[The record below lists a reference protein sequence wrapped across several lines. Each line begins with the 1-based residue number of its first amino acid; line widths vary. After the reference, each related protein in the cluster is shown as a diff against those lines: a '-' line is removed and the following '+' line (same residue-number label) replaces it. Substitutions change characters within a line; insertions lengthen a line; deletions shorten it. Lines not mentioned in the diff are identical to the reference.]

1 MIRVKNVSKTFYNRD
16 GSKVRA
22 LRNIDLEL
30 DDTGITFICGASG
43 NGKSTLLSIIA
54 GLERF
59 DSGDV
64 VIDGESFK
72 DFTNKDFDDY
82 RRDHIGFVFEDYN
95 LIETMNIK
103 ENIKLGTLANGSV
116 PTDEQIAD
124 VLKKVKL
131 SGFEERPISQCS
143 SGQRQRVCI
152 ARTLIKT
159 PKILFMDEPTA
170 HLDDKNKTIIWDL
183 VKEISKNCLI
193 ISVSHDSA
201 VVEKYA
207 DRIITLENNTVGGD
221 VRRKKEKTAEKA
233 KAEDKKVEKPE
244 EAPAKKH
251 GLGYKY
257 SFRLALNSLL
267 YRRWRTVF
275 MVILCTLAVS
285 FFGIFAILGNFNSTY
300 AQVNSLF
307 RSKNVSVAPYV
318 LFEKNGD
325 EYSEINLT
333 NGSYDRTQIE
343 SVLGNDENAV
353 PYYEFQKAR
362 LSIGFNVDEDINPMT
377 LEHSELTVTSIIRT
391 NGDVPVN
398 TNMFGQEILYGTY
411 PQGAN
416 DGVVISDYML
426 GLIRLYGLQK
436 GIGDRW
442 VGEIAI
448 EPEGRTLTEKWTD
461 HYIGENIVGHSITL
475 DGISYRICGIY
486 DTDYE
491 TYASASNLIYYNT
504 QISKDMYRYNQNNV
518 YLTIHTSKDFE
529 IPKAVTTGIAV
540 GLNGYSAS
548 NNTELQNI
556 VNGFSKKGFALSS
569 IISSTVGNMAKSIE
583 IYKGVSILLG
593 CFSAFFAIVMMY
605 YFINQIII
613 DRKNDV
619 GVLKALGFSNWNI
632 SSIFLQ
638 STSMFVVLS
647 FIVTLIITELA
658 SVIANSLVGGST
670 FIKFNL
676 MSSNFGAVLLMFGV
690 CVLIAVIGAII
701 PLINFA
707 KKKPNEILKGFR

>member
-1 MIRVKNVSKTFYNRD
+1 MVRVKNVSKTFYNRD

-30 DDTGITFICGASG
+30 DNSGITFICGASG

-64 VIDGESFK
+64 IIDGESFK
-72 DFTNKDFDDY
+72 NFSSKDFDNY
-82 RRDHIGFVFEDYN
+82 RREHIGFVFEDYN
-95 LIETMNIK
+95 LIETMSIK
-103 ENIKLGTLANGSV
+103 ENIRLGTLANGIV
-116 PTDEQIAD
+116 PTDDQIAQ

-131 SGFEERPISQCS
+131 SGFEERPVSQCS

-183 VKEISKNCLI
+183 VKEISKNCLV

-201 VVEKYA
+201 MVEKYA

-221 VRRKKEKTAEKA
+221 VRRKQEKKEEEKSVA
-233 KAEDKKVEKPE
+233 KPE
-244 EAPAKKH
+244 EVQTKKH

-257 SFRLALNSLL
+257 SFRLALDSLL

-285 FFGIFAILGNFNSTY
+285 FFGIFAILGNFNTAY

-307 RSKNVSVAPYV
+307 RDKNVRIAPYV
-318 LFEKNGD
+318 MFQKSSD
-325 EYSEINLT
+325 EYNHINFSENS
-333 NGSYDRTQIE
+333 NDRTQIE
-343 SVLGNDENAV
+343 KVLGDK
-353 PYYEFQKAR
+353 PYYEFQKAT
-362 LSIGFNVDEDINPMT
+362 LNISFNVDEDIRPMSR
-377 LEHSELTVTSIIRT
+377 EHQELSVTSIIRSERPLPNRKGT
-391 NGDVPVN
+391 NN
-398 TNMFGQEILYGTY
+398 QFGKEILYGMY
-411 PQGAN
+411 PESAV

-426 GLIRLYGLQK
+426 GLIRLYGLSQ
-436 GIGDRW
+436 GVGDRW
-442 VGEIAI
+442 VTERAI
-448 EPEGRTLTEKWTD
+448 EPEQESVESRWGET
-461 HYIGENIVGHSITL
+461 YIEQNIIGHSITL
-475 DGISYRICGIY
+475 GGVSYRICGVY

-491 TYASASNLIYYNT
+491 TYANASTLIYINK
-504 QISKDMYRYNQNNV
+504 QLPSDMYKYNMNNV
-518 YLTIHTSKDFE
+518 YLTVHASKDFE
-529 IPKAVTTGIAV
+529 VAKAITTGVVISIE
-540 GLNGYSAS
+540 NYSAS

-556 VNGFSKKGFALSS
+556 VKNFDAKGYVFSS
-569 IISSTVGNMAKSIE
+569 ITSKTIGEMASSIE
-583 IYKGVSILLG
+583 IYKSIAILLG

-605 YFINQIII
+605 YFINQIIV

-638 STSMFVVLS
+638 STSMFVILS
-647 FIVTLIITELA
+647 FIVTLFITEIA
-658 SVIANSLVGGST
+658 SVIANSLVSGST

-690 CVLIAVIGAII
+690 SVLIAAIGAII